1 MDGKKQMLGRE
12 DFDAIY
18 YRFAGK
24 VYHFL
29 LKISGDAALS
39 EDLTQEVFI
48 RLWHR
53 REEMDPSRNIEAWL
67 FVCARNLFLNEL
79 RHRRQGDTFA
89 AEPQHRASLEDNST
103 QNLIN
108 YHFAEQV
115 LSAAIREMPPQ
126 RQKIF
131 VLSRLYGLSAAEI
144 ARQMGISERTV
155 ENQLYQARKG
165 LGTLDKLK
173 S

>member
-1 MDGKKQMLGRE
+1 MEGKQQMLGRE
-12 DFDAIY
+12 DFDALY
-18 YRFAGK
+18 NRYAGK

-48 RLWHR
+48 KLWRR
-53 REEMDPSRNIEAWL
+53 REEMDPSRSIEAWL
-67 FVCARNLFLNEL
+67 FVCAKNLFLNEL
-79 RHRRQGDTFA
+79 RHRRQGDVFA
-89 AEPQHRASLEDNST
+89 AETLHRAKEEDEST

-131 VLSRLYGLSAAEI
+131 ILSRLYGLSAAEI
-144 ARQMGISERTV
+144 AAQMGLSERTV
-155 ENQLYQARKG
+155 ENQLYQARKR
-165 LGTLDKLK
+165 LSSLDKLK

>member
-1 MDGKKQMLGRE
+1 
-12 DFDAIY
+12 
-18 YRFAGK
+18 
-24 VYHFL
+24 
-29 LKISGDAALS
+29 
-39 EDLTQEVFI
+39 
-48 RLWHR
+48 
-53 REEMDPSRNIEAWL
+53 
-67 FVCARNLFLNEL
+67 
-79 RHRRQGDTFA
+79 
-89 AEPQHRASLEDNST
+89 
-103 QNLIN
+103 
-108 YHFAEQV
+108 
-115 LSAAIREMPPQ
+115 MPPQ